1 MRLAEKARGFGAK
14 IVCLTRGEHGAVLS
28 DGERVYHQQVVR
40 ADIIDTLGAGDSF
53 IAGFL
58 TDFFEHQDIRRAL
71 TAAAGTAAKTC
82 GGFGAFG
89 YGHPYRPDGG
99 KSSEKREYDKHCLVF
114 YTCYA

>member
-1 MRLAEKARGFGAK
+1 M
-14 IVCLTRGEHGAVLS
+14 LS
-28 DGERVYHQQVVR
+28 DGERVYHQPVVR

-82 GGFGAFG
+82 GGSERSVTGIPTGRTA
-89 YGHPYRPDGG
+89 G
-99 KSSEKREYDKHCLVF
+99 KAVKKREYDKHCLVF